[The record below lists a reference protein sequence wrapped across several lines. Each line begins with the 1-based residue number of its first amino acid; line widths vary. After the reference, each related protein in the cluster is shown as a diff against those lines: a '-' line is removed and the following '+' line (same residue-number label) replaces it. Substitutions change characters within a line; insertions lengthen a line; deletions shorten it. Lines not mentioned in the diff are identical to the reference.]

1 MAAARTASVDAEGDG
16 AEAGA
21 DDGGRAAGGTA
32 GDLAGVVR
40 VPRGPAEADSGIGY
54 IPNTTTYWVGR
65 YTIRYY
71 VPVVRVDAA
80 GAGAELVHVGLAGED
95 GAAGPQLRHA
105 RGVRLAPARRGQPP
119 RPARRRVRRAVD
131 LVLYRHQHAVKRR
144 QRRTCTRLRPSVCT
158 VTTRDSELTSNRP
171 AAAAPQ

>member
-1 MAAARTASVDAEGDG
+1 M
-16 AEAGA
+16 
-21 DDGGRAAGGTA
+21 
-32 GDLAGVVR
+32 
-40 VPRGPAEADSGIGY
+40 
-54 IPNTTTYWVGR
+54 GR
-65 YTIRYY
+65 YTIRY

-105 RGVRLAPARRGQPP
+105 RRVRLAPPRRAQPP